1 MRALLVLGLIVT
13 LAVAL
18 KSSHVLQDLG
28 LLGSCRVVSP
38 GGGSQHEWR
47 ACEAGKLDGHPNLSS
62 QSCTRWTVIGPVEY
76 WSCPLRAAET
86 RASGP

>member
-1 MRALLVLGLIVT
+1 MRLLLALGLIVV

-18 KSSHVLQDLG
+18 RTSHALENVG

-47 ACEAGKLDGHPNLSS
+47 ACEAGKLGGHPDLSGD
-62 QSCTRWTVIGPVEY
+62 SCIRWTVVGPVEY
-76 WSCPLRAAET
+76 WSCPVRAGKAA
-86 RASGP
+86 RS